1 MLNMKKGLAIVLAAA
16 TALTFAPVST
26 LGLTGVVEAQAATG
40 DGCATKKDAATA
52 GKIKTWAWD
61 QSDTTNTLDLTS
73 NGSGAYIAYKI
84 TGSKDGTDDYDYK
97 IDYDNEYVGLW
108 ATQDSDDVVAESSFT
123 MKNAGTAP
131 TKTVGLQAKKAGTTV
146 VTISHRKK
154 GDTGS
159 WTSAKLTLTIKAP
172 ITGPATFVDGT
183 NTVTAVTLYKGAS
196 AKKIGVHVPSTDHGT
211 ELYYGL
217 SAAGVVTVTPNS
229 GKDTAVTVADGKDTE
244 LTLIGANAGAPVT
257 LDIYSSAK
265 DLTEKKNSLGSLKIT
280 VKDPKHDI
288 TTKTVTAGGDRE
300 TFTYIEDT
308 ATQTLNVSFS
318 KDGKTVSG
326 LHLYADTT
334 SSAYLSSLSAT
345 SVGENTF
352 YVGADAD
359 VTPGKYTVT
368 VGTVS
373 QDFQVIAGSGKNTS
387 DDPATSGA
395 TDSAVYGG
403 VTTKLIA
410 TDSTNYSL
418 VNSNARFK
426 LGSVWYTADQ
436 LKWYLTSQ
444 PSANPVA
451 LGFTNDSAKVTDS
464 KGKLDVHVNN
474 AKTFKNDMT
483 GANIVGVYEAGGKNT
498 LVYSGTIDVVDTPQ
512 AVATRKISK
521 SFSKTVNDVKTGA
534 PVQKD
539 FLNGTTFIGVN
550 NNKLNKGNDLSI
562 TTSTYEGQIFD
573 ANITDAAAAKDST
586 ITRHVGAD
594 GNEVVPSRN
603 GVYYETYY
611 VPYTD
616 VKNNTTFIAEISV
629 TISVNAGPKVR
640 VQDGD
645 ITYSRVNDNPTDID
659 DAVIDLDL
667 TTNKT
672 FDLTKYLYSNMD
684 NTTYSYDTYDE
695 NVTVDKGVV
704 TAAKVGTSTVKITPS
719 ANGVNGD
726 PVFVFFRVS
735 QNAGDVI
742 SVTGKDSDVATTLT
756 NRQFQGNRTLLA
768 TEAGLAAAQ
777 VGYVQIEVTGD
788 ETNDVKEPL
797 TVKGK
802 GNLSYALV
810 NEEDKNVSID
820 AKTGQITV
828 SHDFLQK
835 NFKDQK
841 TNTQPYVFPV
851 KVTSTETN
859 TTALT
864 TRYFYVVVD
873 YADAQIT
880 GLEDSYEVGTSPSD
894 TDPASWLNLGITEG
908 QGKKRVSTN
917 ASSDTSYYHVGAL
930 NRNSDLNDSMLYTDD
945 DNTVFVPYYNSI
957 EYAITAGKTEHVL
970 VENYDTYHK
979 IGHTYKVVTIKS
991 VAGQYNNV
999 TKIENVTT
1007 GETIYDNATAAVS
1020 GASITITKPT
1030 VVKVTVA
1037 HAPSAAL
1044 NAKDDP
1050 AFTIGDGDHAG
1061 FNWNTD
1067 HLFVAATENPHTY
1080 QVTLIPSIKG
1090 TQIIKINP
1098 TQDRLSKS
1106 DYSLVGTESFNLAV
1120 KNEGESANVNVP
1132 AKVKKVVVRN
1142 VKGAKAKISY
1152 SQLKN
1157 VAGYKVVYKYKK
1169 NGKLVRK
1176 TFVNKAGKGS
1186 KVVSVPKNTSVK
1198 VWVRAYNLNDNG
1210 QRVNGAYRTKT
1221 FKTDK
1226 K

>member
-26 LGLTGVVEAQAATG
+26 LGLTGVVEAQAASG
-40 DGCATKKDAATA
+40 DGYATKKDAAA
-52 GKIKTWAWD
+52 NIQDWAWD
-61 QSDTTNTLDLTS
+61 QSATAKTLDLTS
-73 NGSGAYIAYKI
+73 KGSGGAYIAYKI
-84 TGSKDGTDDYDYK
+84 TGSKDDTDDYDYK
-97 IDYDNEYVGLW
+97 IEYDKEYVGLW
-108 ATQDSDDVVAESSFT
+108 ATQDSNDVVAEDSFT
-123 MKNAGTAP
+123 MKNAATAP

-154 GDTGS
+154 GDTN

-172 ITGPATFVDGT
+172 ITGPATFVDGK
-183 NTVTAVTLYKGAS
+183 NTVTAVTLYNGAGD
-196 AKKIGVHVPSTDHGT
+196 KTIKVHVPDSDKGT
-211 ELYYGL
+211 EMY
-217 SAAGVVTVTPNS
+217 AAISDTTIATVSGTSPITVTP
-229 GKDTAVTVADGKDTE
+229 GTDTS
-244 LTLIGANAGAPVT
+244 LTLEPHAAGDPVT
-257 LDIYSSAK
+257 LSIYSNAN
-265 DLTEKKNSLGSLKIT
+265 DLADKKNSLGSLKIT

-300 TFTYIEDT
+300 TFTYIEDN
-308 ATQTLNVSFS
+308 AHQTPTVSFS
-318 KDGKTVSG
+318 KDGKAVSG
-326 LHLYADTT
+326 LHLYEGPT
-334 SSAYLSSLSAT
+334 SKSYLSSLSST

-368 VGTVS
+368 VGIVS

-387 DDPATSGA
+387 DDPATSGKA

-498 LVYSGTIDVVDTPQ
+498 LVYSGTINVVDTPQ

-521 SFSKTVNDVKTGA
+521 SFSKTVNDVKTGT

-539 FLNGTTFIGVN
+539 FLKGTTFIGVN

-562 TTSTYEGQIFD
+562 TTDKYEGQIFD

-594 GNEVVPSRN
+594 GKEVVPSRN

-616 VKNNTTFIAEISV
+616 VKNNTRFIAEISV

-756 NRQFQGNRTLLA
+756 NRQFQGNRTLLS

-894 TDPASWLNLGITEG
+894 TDPASWLNLGITKGEG
-908 QGKKRVSTN
+908 EKRVSTN
-917 ASSDTSYYHVGAL
+917 ASSNTSYYHVVAL

-945 DNTVFVPYYNSI
+945 DNTVFVPYNNSI